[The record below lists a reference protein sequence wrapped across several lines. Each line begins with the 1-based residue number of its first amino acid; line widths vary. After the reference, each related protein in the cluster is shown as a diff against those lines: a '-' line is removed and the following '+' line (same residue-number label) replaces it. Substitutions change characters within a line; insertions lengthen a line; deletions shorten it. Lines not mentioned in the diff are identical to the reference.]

1 MWLPPPAAASVY
13 PRNTVATTWICTGA
27 AHRATNGSPHS
38 EPYAGGTGAKRAPD
52 REVGPPAFLE
62 VPHEQPLPQPD
73 QRGHQPEHRSKPC
86 PGARLQRLPPAVYD
100 GGVDFILYRESDG
113 ELRKVQLKSRWT
125 IDRKYEH
132 RDIWIAFPIGDDWYL
147 IPHDVMVA
155 SAKADGIIETASWMN
170 DGSYSRPRPSA
181 VLTVACAPYR
191 FAAIAEVASKAAEEA
206 A

>member
-1 MWLPPPAAASVY
+1 MSSRYRSQIREVIN
-13 PRNTVATTWICTGA
+13 RNTVASLALAQGF
-27 AHRATNGSPHS
+27 N
-38 EPYAGGTGAKRAPD
+38 
-52 REVGPPAFLE
+52 VFL
-62 VPHEQPLPQPD
+62 P
-73 QRGHQPEHRSKPC
+73 
-86 PGARLQRLPPAVYD
+86 VYD